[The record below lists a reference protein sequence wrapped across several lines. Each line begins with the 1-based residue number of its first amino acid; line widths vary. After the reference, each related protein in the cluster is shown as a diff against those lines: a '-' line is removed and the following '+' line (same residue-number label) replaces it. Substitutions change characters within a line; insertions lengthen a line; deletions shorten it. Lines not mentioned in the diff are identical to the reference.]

1 MSAAA
6 PTLHGVRPA
15 FAGAVVD
22 RAVRFVLAWLLAR
35 ALGPES
41 YGTLAIALAALGLA
55 SALAPL
61 GTDVAVVYLCAQAGE
76 DRAAWHGVVRT
87 SVQIA
92 TAGGLAVAAG
102 LAAWGVIVGGELGR
116 CLLVAGAAALPWSW
130 LLLGVGVLRARGALA
145 AQAVSFQVVLP
156 VVSLGLSATAAG
168 LGLLTPSAMMAATGA
183 AGVVAAGVAAL
194 QVSQL
199 EGIGVVVR
207 PTPWRTVLAVSLP
220 QAVETTLFRL
230 LGWTDVLLLGLLAS
244 RAEVGQY
251 KVAFSLAAACQLP
264 MGALTTALNPGLAR
278 LLAHGEPAE
287 VQALVWAALRGMALG
302 VAPVG
307 LGLVL
312 FAAPLLG
319 LFGESYRAGVVPL
332 CVLVAAQLASALAIP
347 VLRLLPMSGRFGLN
361 VAEHAV
367 AVALNA
373 TAMVLLVPR
382 YGALG
387 AAAALLVTWSTWA
400 VVGVVQARLL
410 FGVRVRA

>member
-1 MSAAA
+1 MSGAA
-6 PTLHGVRPA
+6 PLAGARYA

-22 RAVRFVLAWLLAR
+22 RAVRFVLAWVVAR

-41 YGTLAIALAALGLA
+41 YGTLAIALTALGLG

-61 GTDVAVVYLCAQAGE
+61 GTDVAVVYLCAQAGD
-76 DRAAWHGVVRT
+76 DRAAWHGVLRT
-87 SVQIA
+87 SAQVA
-92 TAGGLAVAAG
+92 SAGGLAVGVG
-102 LAAWGVIVGGELGR
+102 LAAWGAVAGGELGR
-116 CLLVAGAAALPWSW
+116 CLVLAGAAALPWSW
-130 LLLGVGVLRARGALA
+130 LLLCVGVLRARGALA
-145 AQAVSFQVVLP
+145 AQALSFQVVLP
-156 VVSLGLSATAAG
+156 VVSLGLSAAAAG

-183 AGVVAAGVAAL
+183 AGIVAAGVAAV

-199 EGIGVVVR
+199 ERIGGVVQR
-207 PTPWRTVLAVSLP
+207 TPWRAVLVVSLP

-230 LGWTDVLLLGLLAS
+230 LGWTDVLLLGLLAT

-278 LLAHGEPAE
+278 VLARGEPAE

-307 LGLVL
+307 LGLVV
-312 FAAPLLG
+312 FAGPLLG
-319 LFGESYRAGVVPL
+319 LFGESYRAGVAPL
-332 CVLVAAQLASALAIP
+332 CVLVAAQLACALAVP

-373 TAMVLLVPR
+373 VGMALLVPR

-387 AAAALLVTWSTWA
+387 AAVALLVTWSTWA
-400 VVGVVQARLL
+400 AVGVVQARLL
-410 FGVRVRA
+410 FDVRVRA